1 VSNRTFLVL
10 TLLLNKN
17 NILKEVKCMRSF
29 NEKLEDIYYTF
40 QDQGE
45 TAPVPLK
52 LIRDYL
58 TLEGISVDKGMS
70 L

>member
-52 LIRDYL
+52 LIRD
-58 TLEGISVDKGMS
+58 
-70 L
+70 